1 MTVYEI
7 NKLISG
13 FESILQNLQQQKETI
28 FKFYST
34 EAFFELKLETVPEDN
49 VIEMEIWINVGNQ
62 TNGRLYGYDE
72 GIRFISEEKSII
84 QFLTDIRQEFADI
97 LQNQEGE
104 CDVYINCKDFN
115 HELQDTFLEFIEEV
129 QKKRGE

>member
-129 QKKRGE
+129 QKKQGE

>member
-1 MTVYEI
+1 M
-7 NKLISG
+7 K
-13 FESILQNLQQQKETI
+13 
-28 FKFYST
+28 

-129 QKKRGE
+129 QKKQGE

>member
-72 GIRFISEEKSII
+72 GIRFISEEKTII

-129 QKKRGE
+129 QKKQGE